1 LAQWSHQ
8 LNEVNEQLTDDDLLS
23 FVENQETALQD
34 NSTCVGELDAY
45 LAHCNVN
52 NYCMQFWQ
60 ENVNKFSKLP
70 ADLKHFIPS
79 TSAAMERRFSAAIS
93 EMLSDPG

>member
-8 LNEVNEQLTDDDLLS
+8 LSEVNEQLTDDDLLS

-34 NSTCVGELDAY
+34 NSSCVGELDVY
-45 LAHCNVN
+45 LVDCNVN
-52 NYCMQFWQ
+52 SCMQFWQ
-60 ENVNKFSKLP
+60 ENVNKFPKLP
-70 ADLKHFIPS
+70 ADLKHHCIPS
-79 TSAAMERRFSAAIS
+79 TTAAMERCFIAAIS